1 MFNAFLRASLLT
13 HHQVYAFFSSFSK
26 SALSSSFP
34 HECAVAAQGT
44 PIAGFA
50 SGVGA
55 QGGTFMI
62 PHRGMEKDLMVWW
75 FAGSEERRTNCGF
88 VLSFVGGFCE

>member
-55 QGGTFMI
+55 QGGTFHDSTQGDGKG
-62 PHRGMEKDLMVWW
+62 PHGLVVCRL
-75 FAGSEERRTNCGF
+75 
-88 VLSFVGGFCE
+88 